1 MSAPV
6 SNPNRPA
13 LGALTVLTAVV
24 AALVLLLT
32 ACGTSGRELREPERD
47 VTAPTRSVPTTVASI
62 SLPPLPLGTGSTV
75 ATFPAVAP
83 GVFDIA
89 SSAFPPGSDIPVAN
103 TCAGPSPA
111 LRWQGVPEGTT
122 ELALVVTQPDD
133 GGDVHWIVTGIA
145 PTDGEVAE
153 GAVPVGGIQLTN
165 SLGAAT
171 WSAPCPPPGERVALN
186 FVLLALTQPA
196 SIPAGTP
203 ATDAYRLLSEQAAGK
218 IAILTSAAVR

>member
-1 MSAPV
+1 M
-6 SNPNRPA
+6 
-13 LGALTVLTAVV
+13 
-24 AALVLLLT
+24 
-32 ACGTSGRELREPERD
+32 REPERD
-47 VTAPTRSVPTTVASI
+47 VTSPTRSVPTTVASI

-75 ATFPAVAP
+75 ATFPPVAP

-89 SSAFPPGSDIPVAN
+89 SSAFTPGGDLPATNS
-103 TCAGPSPA
+103 CAGPSPA

-122 ELALVVTQPDD
+122 ELALVVTEPDD

-153 GAVPVGGIQLTN
+153 GGVPTGAVQRPN
-165 SLGAAT
+165 SFSASI
-171 WSAPCPPPGERVALN
+171 WSAPCPPPGERYPLQ

-203 ATDAYRLLSEQAAGK
+203 ATDAYRLLTEQADGK
-218 IAILTSAAVR
+218 VAILTSSAVR